1 MQAVSNTGRS
11 GVLVLKVDEDDV
23 NTVLMNTDI
32 ENDGSLKYAYDN
44 FADAFS
50 ENILEYAFAYA
61 DIPRNQITKNRE
73 KLRRVYLSYMRLK
86 NLDIILN
93 TMCRKKIGNQHFY
106 GGTRKREYWEKLY
119 YTCF

>member
-50 ENILEYAFAYA
+50 ENIFAHC
-61 DIPRNQITKNRE
+61 KM
-73 KLRRVYLSYMRLK
+73 KLR
-86 NLDIILN
+86 I
-93 TMCRKKIGNQHFY
+93 
-106 GGTRKREYWEKLY
+106 
-119 YTCF
+119 

>member
-50 ENILEYAFAYA
+50 EKSVLFERNKMSNLLLLLQM
-61 DIPRNQITKNRE
+61 PRANRQN
-73 KLRRVYLSYMRLK
+73 KKPLALFRR
-86 NLDIILN
+86 
-93 TMCRKKIGNQHFY
+93 Q
-106 GGTRKREYWEKLY
+106 
-119 YTCF
+119 

>member
-50 ENILEYAFAYA
+50 ENILEYAFAYTQKS
-61 DIPRNQITKNRE
+61 NYE
-73 KLRRVYLSYMRLK
+73 KTERSCAES
-86 NLDIILN
+86 
-93 TMCRKKIGNQHFY
+93 T
-106 GGTRKREYWEKLY
+106 
-119 YTCF
+119 

>member
-50 ENILEYAFAYA
+50 ENILE
-61 DIPRNQITKNRE
+61 
-73 KLRRVYLSYMRLK
+73 
-86 NLDIILN
+86 
-93 TMCRKKIGNQHFY
+93 
-106 GGTRKREYWEKLY
+106 
-119 YTCF
+119 